1 MSWSS
6 TARAAAAAEHGRQN
20 AARYARQRQAGS
32 TVAGLV
38 AAAVLV
44 ALVWDPSWTRSVAA
58 VAVWVAVVAASGV
71 ALWLL
76 IAAGRRVRSVRGP
89 SYRVRV
95 PRRYR

>member
-32 TVAGLV
+32 VVATLV
-38 AAAVLV
+38 AAAVLAAV
-44 ALVWDPSWTRSVAA
+44 VWDPSWTRSVAT
-58 VAVWVAVVAASGV
+58 VAVWVAVVAASSLV
-71 ALWLL
+71 LWLL
-76 IAAGRRVRSVRGP
+76 VAAGRRVRTVRGP